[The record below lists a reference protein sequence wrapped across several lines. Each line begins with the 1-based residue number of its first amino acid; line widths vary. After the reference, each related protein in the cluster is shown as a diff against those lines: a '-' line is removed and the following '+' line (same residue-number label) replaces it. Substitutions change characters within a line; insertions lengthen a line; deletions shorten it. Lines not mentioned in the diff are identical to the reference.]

1 MPLGEFELIRRFF
14 AESALTRSD
23 TPLGIGD
30 DAALMRCAPGMEL
43 AVTVDTLVAGVHFLP
58 EVDPVSLGHK
68 ALAVN
73 LSDLAAMGAEPA
85 WYTLA
90 LTLPAPDAAWLQ
102 GFADGLLGL
111 ARRHRVELV
120 GGDTTRGPLSITIQ
134 AMGQVP
140 VGQALK
146 RSGASPGD
154 LIYVSGP
161 LGGAGLGLKQ
171 RLGQVDRDEPKA
183 LAALERPEPRVELG
197 RALRQLATAC
207 IDISDGLAADLGHL
221 LTASGAGAT
230 LIYEDLPLLPPVR
243 DYMAATGDLALPLS
257 AGDDYELCFTVPPD
271 RRLDTDRLL
280 ADLGLTG
287 GAIGRIETEQ
297 GLRILRHG
305 EPLHLNHPGY
315 RHF

>member
-1 MPLGEFELIRRFF
+1 MPLGEFELIRQFF
-14 AESALTRSD
+14 AESAPTRFD

-85 WYTLA
+85 WCTLA

-111 ARRHRVELV
+111 ARRHRIELV

-171 RLGQVDRDEPKA
+171 RLGQIDRDEPTA
-183 LAALERPEPRVELG
+183 LAALERPEPRVDLG
-197 RALRQLATAC
+197 RALRHLATAC
-207 IDISDGLAADLGHL
+207 IDISDGLAADLAHL

-230 LIYEDLPLLPPVR
+230 LIYEDLPLTAAVR
-243 DYMAATGDLALPLS
+243 NYMAATGDLALPLS

-271 RRLDTDRLL
+271 RRLDTNRLL
-280 ADLGLTG
+280 AELGLTG
-287 GAIGRIETEQ
+287 GAIGRIEAAR
-297 GLRILRHG
+297 GLRILRRG

>member
-14 AESALTRSD
+14 AESTPTRSD
-23 TPLGIGD
+23 TSLGIGD
-30 DAALMRCAPGMEL
+30 DAALMRCASGMEL

-58 EVDPVSLGHK
+58 EVEPVSLGHK

-85 WYTLA
+85 WCTLA
-90 LTLPAPDAAWLQ
+90 LTLPVADAAWLQ
-102 GFADGLLGL
+102 GFADGFLGL
-111 ARRHRVELV
+111 ARRYRVQLV

-146 RSGASPGD
+146 RSGARPGD

-171 RLGQVDRDEPKA
+171 RLGQVDRDEPTA
-183 LAALERPEPRVELG
+183 LAALERPEPRVDLG

-221 LTASGAGAT
+221 LTASAAGAN
-230 LIYEDLPLLPPVR
+230 LIYEDLPLSDAVR
-243 DYMAATGDLALPLS
+243 GYIAATGDMALPLS
-257 AGDDYELCFTVPPD
+257 AGDDYELCFTVPAE
-271 RRLDTDRLL
+271 RRVETDGLL
-280 ADLGLTG
+280 GELGLAG
-287 GAIGRIETEQ
+287 GAIGRIEAAS

-305 EPLHLNHPGY
+305 EAVPLNRFGY
-315 RHF
+315 QHF